1 MPSTLLTSSAS
12 SWTSWMVRR
21 PVPHLLRLT
30 LSQSSWETQIGLG
43 SLLPTGRV
51 IPNRIKRRWD
61 FDLSNDALGWQSSHF
76 IFFKNSLNVSQH
88 YPSFKICLKQQL
100 SECHLRLYLV
110 LPVPHT
116 LESPFSNTQ
125 YSYYTACP
133 FKLLFHSHSI
143 NVPTEPAGRITF
155 YSHDWWLKCCMCL
168 CVQGVTCTT
177 ISLNMESSVRKK
189 CASMLLKSSWVWSIC
204 TTASLFIGT
213 SRYSRLN
220 LTSSAINS
228 NLMDGMCY
236 FLLFWCTPMGHNVG
250 SADVVLHY
258 LELSLHGL
266 LSLNPYS
273 WCSSL
278 NMKIVS
284 KQRNIYIFCNIS
296 MHLTMFCSNLMKW
309 NPQCWIVL
317 AYLCLR
323 YVIYCSL
330 HCQL

>member
-1 MPSTLLTSSAS
+1 
-12 SWTSWMVRR
+12 MVRR

-30 LSQSSWETQIGLG
+30 LSLSQSSWGTQIGLG

-51 IPNRIKRRWD
+51 MPNRIKRRWG
-61 FDLSNDALGWQSSHF
+61 FDLSADALGRQSSLLF
-76 IFFKNSLNVSQH
+76 NSLNVSQH
-88 YPSFKICLKQQL
+88 YPSFKIGLKQQL

-143 NVPTEPAGRITF
+143 NVPTEPVGRITF
-155 YSHDWWLKCCMCL
+155 YSHDWCLKRCMCL

-213 SRYSRLN
+213 SRYSRLS

-228 NLMDGMCY
+228 NLMDAMCY
-236 FLLFWCTPMGHNVG
+236 VLLFW
-250 SADVVLHY
+250 
-258 LELSLHGL
+258 
-266 LSLNPYS
+266 
-273 WCSSL
+273 
-278 NMKIVS
+278 
-284 KQRNIYIFCNIS
+284 NIPV
-296 MHLTMFCSNLMKW
+296 HTEG
-309 NPQCWIVL
+309 PQCWL
-317 AYLCLR
+317 SWCPP
-323 YVIYCSL
+323 SL
-330 HCQL
+330 SWAKSPWFAQTQPLSPMLFFKHEND